1 MPGMPVSPAR
11 SDMATAMAA
20 RQALRA
26 RELDLL
32 VEIRAPVAEVRR
44 ALETLEQISADLA
57 KLRGSAR

>member
-1 MPGMPVSPAR
+1 
-11 SDMATAMAA
+11 MATAMAA